1 MCIRDRLYPSASSEN
16 NENLY
21 LSLARIAQVDGKVS
35 EQEQALLNR
44 VAMRMGWNEAEQALL
59 LERANTAVVTPVIDA
74 EERLEHMYALLRMGH
89 IDGSISE
96 AEQSLLQRYAIA
108 LGFPAQGI
116 EQQLKHWCSLFN
128 GQISLADF
136 KQVLQ

>member
-1 MCIRDRLYPSASSEN
+1 MSIAQLYPSASSEN

-44 VAMRMGWNEAEQALL
+44 VATRMGWNEAEQALL
-59 LERANTAVVTPVIDA
+59 LERASTAVVAPVIDA
-74 EERLEHMYALLRMGH
+74 EERLERMYALLRMGH

-116 EQQLKHWCSLFN
+116 EQQLTHWCSLFN

>member
-1 MCIRDRLYPSASSEN
+1 MSIAQLYPSASSEN

-44 VAMRMGWNEAEQALL
+44 VATRMGWNEAEQALL
-59 LERANTAVVTPVIDA
+59 LERASTSVVAPVIDA
-74 EERLEHMYALLRMGH
+74 EERLERMYALLRMGH

>member
-1 MCIRDRLYPSASSEN
+1 MSIAQLYPSASSEN

-44 VAMRMGWNEAEQALL
+44 VATRMGWNEAEQALL
-59 LERANTAVVTPVIDA
+59 LERASTAVVAPVIDA
-74 EERLEHMYALLRMGH
+74 EERLERMYALLRMGH

-128 GQISLADF
+128 GHISLADF

>member
-1 MCIRDRLYPSASSEN
+1 MSIAQLYPSASSEN

-44 VAMRMGWNEAEQALL
+44 VATRMGWNEAEQVLL
-59 LERANTAVVTPVIDA
+59 LERASTAVVAPVIDA
-74 EERLEHMYALLRMGH
+74 EERLERMYALLRMGH

>member
-1 MCIRDRLYPSASSEN
+1 MSIAQLYPSASSEN

-44 VAMRMGWNEAEQALL
+44 VATRMGWNEAEQALL
-59 LERANTAVVTPVIDA
+59 LERASTAVVAPVIDA
-74 EERLEHMYALLRMGH
+74 EERLERMYALLRMGH

-116 EQQLKHWCSLFN
+116 EQQLKYWCSLFN

>member
-1 MCIRDRLYPSASSEN
+1 MSIAQLYPSASSEN

-21 LSLARIAQVDGKVS
+21 LSLARIAQVDGKVC

-44 VAMRMGWNEAEQALL
+44 VATRMGWNEAEQALL
-59 LERANTAVVTPVIDA
+59 LERASTAVVAPVIDA
-74 EERLEHMYALLRMGH
+74 EERLERMYALLRMGH

>member
-1 MCIRDRLYPSASSEN
+1 MSIAQLYPSASSEN

-21 LSLARIAQVDGKVS
+21 LSARIAQVDGKVS

-44 VAMRMGWNEAEQALL
+44 VATRMGWNEAEQALL
-59 LERANTAVVTPVIDA
+59 LERASTAVVAPVIDA
-74 EERLEHMYALLRMGH
+74 EERLERMYALLRMGH

>member
-1 MCIRDRLYPSASSEN
+1 MSIEQLYPSASSEN

-44 VAMRMGWNEAEQALL
+44 VATRMGWNDAEQALL
-59 LERANTAVVTPVIDA
+59 LERANTAVVAPVIDA
-74 EERLEHMYALLRMGH
+74 EERLERMYALLRMGH

>member
-1 MCIRDRLYPSASSEN
+1 MSIAQLYPSASSEN

-44 VAMRMGWNEAEQALL
+44 VATRMGWNEAEQALL
-59 LERANTAVVTPVIDA
+59 LERASTAVVAPVIDA
-74 EERLEHMYALLRMGH
+74 EERLERMYALLRMGH
-89 IDGSISE
+89 IDGSVSE

>member
-1 MCIRDRLYPSASSEN
+1 MSIAQLYPSASSEN

-59 LERANTAVVTPVIDA
+59 LERASTSVVAPVIDA
-74 EERLEHMYALLRMGH
+74 EERLERMYALLRMGH

>member
-1 MCIRDRLYPSASSEN
+1 MSIAQLYPSASSEN

-21 LSLARIAQVDGKVS
+21 LSLARIAQVDGKVT

-44 VAMRMGWNEAEQALL
+44 VATRMGWNEAEQALL
-59 LERANTAVVTPVIDA
+59 LERASTAVVAPVIDA
-74 EERLEHMYALLRMGH
+74 EERLERMYALLRMGH

>member
-1 MCIRDRLYPSASSEN
+1 MSIAQLYPSASSEN

-44 VAMRMGWNEAEQALL
+44 VATRMGWNEAEQALL
-59 LERANTAVVTPVIDA
+59 LERASTAVVAPVIDA
-74 EERLEHMYALLRMGH
+74 EERLERMYALLRMGH
-89 IDGSISE
+89 IDGSVSE
-96 AEQSLLQRYAIA
+96 AEQLLLQRYAIA

>member
-1 MCIRDRLYPSASSEN
+1 MSIAQLYPSASSEN

-44 VAMRMGWNEAEQALL
+44 VATRMGWNDAEQALL

-74 EERLEHMYALLRMGH
+74 EERLERMYALLRMGH
-89 IDGSISE
+89 IDGSVSE
-96 AEQSLLQRYAIA
+96 AEQLLLQRYAIA

>member
-1 MCIRDRLYPSASSEN
+1 MSIAQLYPSASSEN

-44 VAMRMGWNEAEQALL
+44 VATRMGWNEAEQALL

-74 EERLEHMYALLRMGH
+74 EERLERMYALLRMGH
-89 IDGSISE
+89 IDGSVSE
-96 AEQSLLQRYAIA
+96 AEQLLLQRYAIA

>member
-1 MCIRDRLYPSASSEN
+1 MSIAQLYPSASSEN

-44 VAMRMGWNEAEQALL
+44 VATRMGWNEAEQALL
-59 LERANTAVVTPVIDA
+59 LERASTAVVAPVIDA
-74 EERLEHMYALLRMGH
+74 EERLERMYALLRMGH

>member
-1 MCIRDRLYPSASSEN
+1 MSIAQLYPSASSEN

-44 VAMRMGWNEAEQALL
+44 VATRMGWNEAEQALL
-59 LERANTAVVTPVIDA
+59 LERASTAVVAPVIDA
-74 EERLEHMYALLRMGH
+74 EERLERMYALLRMGH

-116 EQQLKHWCSLFN
+116 EQQLKHWCSMFN

>member
-1 MCIRDRLYPSASSEN
+1 MSIAQLYPSASSEN

-21 LSLARIAQVDGKVS
+21 LSLACIAQVDGKVS

-44 VAMRMGWNEAEQALL
+44 VATRMGWNEAEQALL
-59 LERANTAVVTPVIDA
+59 LERASTAVVAPVIDA
-74 EERLEHMYALLRMGH
+74 EERLERMYALLRMGH